1 MAVHQSDSASPLH
14 YPISG
19 WIEAGLFVVAIAV
32 LSVTYVVGQQMGAHP
47 VALILYAMLASA
59 VALLAV
65 TGVGPDAWRIV
76 LAPQSWLV
84 GIGTIGIEVFYYA
97 LLEHVGPAHGSLL
110 LRVAIPLALVV
121 GWTLFAR
128 RPRGLSVLGAC
139 VVVLGIAPLV
149 VAVDG
154 EHRGAAIT
162 TAVAAAFASNLR
174 GFAAE
179 FHPWNRRAKT
189 VLEKLRVTG
198 LVVLVTSLAS
208 LALTGGFALSIDA
221 GWTPATELVPTA
233 AQMLHGPTIVLG
245 TVVVGALLTAMAVL
259 SFSAVVKIT
268 TENFMATH
276 AFTPVATL
284 LAQVAASAV
293 GLIPGYTLDPG
304 LMPAIATVIAG
315 VLLMLY
321 ATRRR

>member
-1 MAVHQSDSASPLH
+1 MAMPRSDSASPLH

-32 LSVTYVVGQQMGAHP
+32 LSVTYVVGQQIGAHP

-65 TGVGPDAWRIV
+65 TGVGPDALRIA

-110 LRVAIPLALVV
+110 LRVAIPLALLI
-121 GWTLFAR
+121 GWMLFAR
-128 RPRGLSVLGAC
+128 RPRRLSVLGAG

-149 VAVDG
+149 FAVDG
-154 EHRGAAIT
+154 QHRGAVT
-162 TAVAAAFASNLR
+162 MTAVAAALSSNLR

-208 LALTGGFALSIDA
+208 LALTGGLALSIAA
-221 GWTPATELVPTA
+221 GWMPATELVPTA
-233 AQMLHGPTIVLG
+233 DQMLHGPTIVLG
-245 TVVVGALLTAMAVL
+245 TIVVGALLTAMAAL

-268 TENFMATH
+268 TENFTATH

-284 LAQVAASAV
+284 LAQVAASAI
-293 GLIPGYTLDPG
+293 GLIPGYALDPG
-304 LMPAIATVIAG
+304 LVPAMATVIGG

-321 ATRRR
+321 AARRR

>member
-1 MAVHQSDSASPLH
+1 MALPRSDSASPLR

-19 WIEAGLFVVAIAV
+19 WVEAGFFVVSIAA
-32 LSVTYVVGQQMGAHP
+32 LSVSYVVGQQIGAHP

-59 VALLAV
+59 LALLAV
-65 TGVGPDAWRIV
+65 TGTGPDAMRIL
-76 LAPQSWLV
+76 LAPQSLLV
-84 GIGTIGIEVFYYA
+84 GIGTIGVEVFYYA

-110 LRVAIPLALVV
+110 VRLAIPLSLAL

-128 RPRGLSVLGAC
+128 RPQRLSLLGAA
-139 VVVLGIAPLV
+139 VVLVGIVPLIV
-149 VAVDG
+149 SVDA
-154 EHRGAAIT
+154 EHRS
-162 TAVAAAFASNLR
+162 AAAGLAIAAALASNLR
-174 GFAAE
+174 GFASE

-198 LVVLVTSLAS
+198 LVVLVTSLVS
-208 LALTGGFALSIDA
+208 LALTAGFALSIGA
-221 GWTPATELVPTA
+221 GWMSPSQLVPTA
-233 AQMLHGPTIVLG
+233 AQMLHGPTILLG
-245 TVVVGALLTAMAVL
+245 TLVVGSLLTAMAAL

-284 LAQVAASAV
+284 LVQMVASAI
-293 GLIPGYTLDPG
+293 GLIPGYALDPG
-304 LMPAIATVIAG
+304 LVPAMGIVIGG

-321 ATRRR
+321 AARRH

>member
-1 MAVHQSDSASPLH
+1 MAMPRSDSASPLH

-32 LSVTYVVGQQMGAHP
+32 LSVTYVVGQQIGAHP

-59 VALLAV
+59 AALLAV
-65 TGVGPDAWRIV
+65 TGVGPDAVRIA

-110 LRVAIPLALVV
+110 LRVAIPLALLI
-121 GWTLFAR
+121 GWMLFAR
-128 RPRGLSVLGAC
+128 RPRRLSVLGAG

-149 VAVDG
+149 FAVDG
-154 EHRGAAIT
+154 QHRGAVTMTAI
-162 TAVAAAFASNLR
+162 AAALSSNLR

-208 LALTGGFALSIDA
+208 LALTGGLALSIDA
-221 GWTPATELVPTA
+221 GWMPATELVPTA
-233 AQMLHGPTIVLG
+233 DQMLHGPTIVLG
-245 TVVVGALLTAMAVL
+245 TIVVGALLTAMAAL

-268 TENFMATH
+268 TENFTATH

-284 LAQVAASAV
+284 LAQVAASAI
-293 GLIPGYTLDPG
+293 GLIPGYALDPG
-304 LMPAIATVIAG
+304 LVPAMATVIGG

-321 ATRRR
+321 AARRR

>member
-1 MAVHQSDSASPLH
+1 MAVPRSDSASPLR

-32 LSVTYVVGQQMGAHP
+32 LSITYVVGQQIGAHP

-59 VALLAV
+59 VGLLAV
-65 TGVGPDAWRIV
+65 TGLGPDALRIA

-84 GIGTIGIEVFYYA
+84 GAGTIGIEVFYYA
-97 LLEHVGPAHGSLL
+97 LLKYVGPAHGSLL
-110 LRVAIPLALVV
+110 LRLAIPLALVL
-121 GWTLFAR
+121 GWSLFAR
-128 RPRGLSVLGAC
+128 RPRRLSVLGAA

-154 EHRGAAIT
+154 EHRSAAMMM
-162 TAVAAAFASNLR
+162 AVAAALASTLR
-174 GFAAE
+174 SFAAE

-189 VLEKLRVTG
+189 VLEKLHVTG

-208 LALTGGFALSIDA
+208 LALIGGLALAIGAD
-221 GWTPATELVPTA
+221 WMPATELVPTA

-245 TVVVGALLTAMAVL
+245 TIVVGAILTAMAAL

-293 GLIPGYTLDPG
+293 GLIPAYTLDPG
-304 LMPAIATVIAG
+304 LMPAMATVIGG

-321 ATRRR
+321 AARGR